1 MAVSAGCL
9 FPSAAAPWRRRRL
22 ARASRLADSGWL
34 LMELSKG
41 TQLDFLASQRSY
53 IVVLGTTHSFAVQ

>member
-1 MAVSAGCL
+1 
-9 FPSAAAPWRRRRL
+9 
-22 ARASRLADSGWL
+22 
-34 LMELSKG
+34 MELSKG